1 MRLHLAFWSVA
12 GVAASSIALAQAPPT
27 DPEPTEPAGAVE
39 EAPPEGAAAAS
50 SSAAPPPSAPPAPG
64 NAPPPAE
71 TAPAPSP
78 VAPSSVAPATVVEDS
93 GSDDHA
99 ETPPPELTLGLE
111 LDGGFGTRLG
121 SSSDYGF
128 SSGERG
134 GLVFGPS
141 AWLAPSRLWA
151 VGVGYE
157 RSSLGSDSTQ
167 PTLGTLSV
175 ERELD
180 AVWLGGRAFPWRTD
194 SMGVFVSIGL
204 GVSWQHVQANGT
216 RVAEGSIGAGSTFD
230 CSGSDGPG
238 LALGGGIGLDVDLDR
253 NLAFVT
259 QLGAAGHRHTSDTLD
274 ACAPGSGTLTLVSGR
289 IGFAYRFD
297 LDEPVAPKS
306 ARAR

>member
-1 MRLHLAFWSVA
+1 V
-12 GVAASSIALAQAPPT
+12 PPT
-27 DPEPTEPAGAVE
+27 DPEPTEPAGATP
-39 EAPPEGAAAAS
+39 EAPPEGSAAAS
-50 SSAAPPPSAPPAPG
+50 ASAAPTAVPPVPSSAPA
-64 NAPPPAE
+64 PAE
-71 TAPAPSP
+71 TASAPPP
-78 VAPSSVAPATVVEDS
+78 VAPAAVAPPAVAPAAAPVEDS
-93 GSDDHA
+93 GADERSEA
-99 ETPPPELTLGLE
+99 PPPELTLALE
-111 LDGGFGTRLG
+111 LDGGLGARLG

-128 SSGERG
+128 SSGERS

-151 VGVGYE
+151 FGVGYE

-167 PTLGTLSV
+167 PTLGAISV
-175 ERELD
+175 QRELD

-194 SMGVFVSIGL
+194 SMGIFVAIGV
-204 GVSWQHVQANGT
+204 GVSWQHLQANGT
-216 RVAEGSIGAGSTFD
+216 RVTEGSIGSGSTFD

-238 LALGGGIGLDVDLDR
+238 LAIGGGIGLDVDLDR

-274 ACAPGSGTLTLVSGR
+274 ACAPGSGTLSVVSGR

-297 LDEPVAPKS
+297 LDEPSAKQS